1 MDLIIRAAQMDDVP
15 AMGRLAV
22 ATFITA
28 HRGHISEEVWAKR
41 RDEWSVEDSARNWAC
56 TLRAIADGTN
66 PRECVYLA
74 VDETCDEVIGIA
86 MGQPAYEEPWPNTG
100 AIKVLYVLQA
110 YQGRGLGRRLV
121 QVVARH
127 LRRLGMS
134 ALTIAVLKANVP
146 AQRFYEAIGGQ
157 FVRVGEIEDSGY
169 MLPEIVYGWADTET
183 LIDAAGRDPI
193 GRSIDLGANR
203 R

>member
-1 MDLIIRAAQMDDVP
+1 MSLIIRAAQMDDVP

-22 ATFITA
+22 ATFLTA
-28 HRGHISEEVWAKR
+28 HRGHIPEEVWAKG
-41 RDEWSVEDSARNWAC
+41 RDEWSAEDSARNWTR

-74 VDETCDEVIGIA
+74 VEETCDEVIGIA

-127 LRRLGMS
+127 LRWLGMP

-183 LIDAAGRDPI
+183 LTGAAGLDPI
-193 GRSIDLGANR
+193 DHSIDLGANR

>member
-1 MDLIIRAAQMDDVP
+1 MGLIIRAAQMDDVP

-28 HRGHISEEVWAKR
+28 HRGHIPEEVWAKR
-41 RDEWSVEDSARNWAC
+41 RDEWSVEDSAGNWAR

-127 LRRLGMS
+127 LRRLGMP

-157 FVRVGEIEDSGY
+157 FVRVGEIDDSGY
-169 MLPEIVYGWADTET
+169 MVPEIVYGWADTET
-183 LIDAAGRDPI
+183 LIAAAGLDPN
-193 GRSIDLGANR
+193 RS
-203 R
+203 

>member
-1 MDLIIRAAQMDDVP
+1 MGLIIRAAQMDDAP

-22 ATFITA
+22 AAFLAA
-28 HRGHISEEVWAKR
+28 HRDHIPEEVWVKR
-41 RDEWSVEDSARNWAC
+41 RDEWSAEDSARNWER
-56 TLRAIADGTN
+56 TLRAITDGTN

-74 VDETCDEVIGIA
+74 VGEICDEVIGIA
-86 MGQPAYEEPWPNTG
+86 MGQPADEGPWPNTG

-121 QVVARH
+121 GVVARH
-127 LRRLGMS
+127 LRRLGMP

-146 AQRFYEAIGGQ
+146 AQRFYEAIDGQ
-157 FVRVGEIEDSGY
+157 CVQATETEDSGY

-183 LIDAAGRDPI
+183 LIAAAGLDPNW
-193 GRSIDLGANR
+193 S
-203 R
+203 